1 MGMAIMTRL
10 IPGYGVVL
18 AVAVLVVLSGCGAET
33 SGGGGSNPPPTSV
46 GSGRPTSSAPRPAP
60 AEETLSGV
68 LIEGVRPSCR
78 VLQTTQRRYAL
89 VGATTQSLKQGDTVI
104 VTGVERADLV
114 NPCGL
119 TFVVTAQRVDARG

>member
-10 IPGYGVVL
+10 IPGNGAVL
-18 AVAVLVVLSGCGAET
+18 AVSAVVVLSACGAAT
-33 SGGGGSNPPPTSV
+33 SGGGGSSPPPTSA
-46 GSGRPTSSAPRPAP
+46 GSGRPTSSAPNPAP
-60 AEETLSGV
+60 AEQTLSGV

-78 VLQTTQRRYAL
+78 VLQTSQRRYAL

-104 VTGVERADLV
+104 VTGGARPDLV

-119 TFVVTAQRVDARG
+119 TFVVTAQKVEARG